1 MQLIAGNAEQTS
13 ATINHVD
20 AERSTAYRFASY
32 GRVSRRVSRLGSLRV
47 QVQVGVGDMN
57 ASTEASLT
65 CDSVM
70 KLSTPRSR
78 DYKSSCAF
86 RIFCFAISS
95 CCKRIPTNDEQ
106 KKNGSR
112 QRAERV
118 VDSAGQPYRQGVQRS
133 VRHSNQSRSIH
144 FAEVLA
150 MFWVSWCGE

>member
-20 AERSTAYRFASY
+20 AERSTVYRFASY
-32 GRVSRRVSRLGSLRV
+32 GRGRVSRLGSLRV
-47 QVQVGVGDMN
+47 QVGRVGDMD

-78 DYKSSCAF
+78 DYKSSCDF

-95 CCKRIPTNDEQ
+95 CCKRISTNDEQ

-118 VDSAGQPYRQGVQRS
+118 VDSAGQPHRQGVQRS
-133 VRHSNQSRSIH
+133 VRHFEPIEIH
-144 FAEVLA
+144 SF
-150 MFWVSWCGE
+150 G

>member
-47 QVQVGVGDMN
+47 QLEVGRVRVGDMD

-70 KLSTPRSR
+70 KLPTPRSR

-86 RIFCFAISS
+86 RIFRFAITS
-95 CCKRIPTNDEQ
+95 CCKRISTNDEQ

-118 VDSAGQPYRQGVQRS
+118 VDSAGQPHRQGVQRS
-133 VRHSNQSRSIH
+133 VRHFEPIEIH
-144 FAEVLA
+144 SF
-150 MFWVSWCGE
+150 G

>member
-20 AERSTAYRFASY
+20 AERSTAYTFASY

-47 QVQVGVGDMN
+47 RAGRVGDMD
-57 ASTEASLT
+57 ASTELEASLT

-70 KLSTPRSR
+70 QLPTPRSR

-86 RIFCFAISS
+86 RIFRFAITS

-106 KKNGSR
+106 KKKWEQTARRASR
-112 QRAERV
+112 
-118 VDSAGQPYRQGVQRS
+118 
-133 VRHSNQSRSIH
+133 
-144 FAEVLA
+144 
-150 MFWVSWCGE
+150 